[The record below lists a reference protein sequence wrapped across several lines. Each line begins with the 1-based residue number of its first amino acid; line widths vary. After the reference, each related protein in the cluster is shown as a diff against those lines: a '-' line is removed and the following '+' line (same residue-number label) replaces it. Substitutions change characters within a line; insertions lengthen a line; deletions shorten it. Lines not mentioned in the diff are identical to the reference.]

1 MTRASNP
8 AGTAGCSGNNPPG
21 GQVALSV
28 HTRKRPREGI
38 VMRSF
43 MLLGVTALTAL
54 LGGGFGIGPATADA
68 PARHDILYTCGCGPD
83 CSCKSASVKP
93 GNCSCGKPMV
103 WGHVVKIEGNDALVC
118 TCAEGCTCKVDP
130 KDPTMCGCGK
140 TFKRVSLAGTGL
152 YFCNC
157 GGSCTC
163 NTVSDTPGQC
173 HCGMKLHQ
181 AEAEPATKG

>member
-1 MTRASNP
+1 MTM
-8 AGTAGCSGNNPPG
+8 
-21 GQVALSV
+21 
-28 HTRKRPREGI
+28 RKLA
-38 VMRSF
+38 F
-43 MLLGVTALTAL
+43 LGVAAAVLVGA
-54 LGGGFGIGPATADA
+54 GFGVGLAVAED

-118 TCAEGCTCKVDP
+118 TCDEGCTCKIDP
-130 KDPTMCGCGK
+130 KDATKCGCGK
-140 TFKRVSLAGTGL
+140 ALKRVSLAGTGL

-163 NTVSDTPGQC
+163 NTVSDAPGQC